1 MTHSLNLNILLV
13 SRRKD
18 MLDHLEQ
25 VLRTAGFAASRQHNT
40 NGHVDPLHGVERLPD
55 LVVLHLS
62 QLWREELEAIATR
75 PPERR
80 PALIVVG
87 AANDM
92 NVMRLAM
99 QAGARDLVPEALVK
113 ADLLQAI
120 QRTQDERRRPAKAS
134 AGRISVFMNAKGG
147 CGATLLA
154 CNVAHVLAAKSKQRT
169 ALLDLDLQFGA
180 APLYLDLY
188 PKRGIAQALEN
199 LAGLDE
205 VALEGY
211 FAKHA
216 SGLNVLSHGVDEL
229 LAATAISAAGVD
241 QLLEVTLRT
250 HDHVV
255 LDMPRHIDVVA
266 TAVMQ
271 RAHQIVLVLQQS
283 VSAVRDATRLVQ
295 WLRGDVGISK
305 DQLCVVINR
314 HEKGAAVAVEDIQKT
329 LACTDPT
336 LVPNDFGTVSACINS
351 GTALLDYA
359 SNATITRAVMTLE
372 TRLGGTS
379 AQARSGMIARTFSS
393 LIPGRSR

>member
-1 MTHSLNLNILLV
+1 MTRSLDILLV

-18 MLDHLEQ
+18 ILDHLEQ
-25 VLRTAGFAASRQHNT
+25 ILATADFSSSRQLNN
-40 NGHVDPLHGVERLPD
+40 NGHVDPLHAVAALPD

-62 QLWREELEAIATR
+62 HLWREELEAIAAR
-75 PPERR
+75 SPERR

-87 AANDM
+87 PAGDM

-99 QAGARDLVPEALVK
+99 QAGARDLIPDPLNK
-113 ADLLQAI
+113 DDLLRAI
-120 QRTQDERRRPAKAS
+120 QRTQEERRRPAS
-134 AGRISVFMNAKGG
+134 VTTGRISVFMNAKGG

-188 PKRGIAQALEN
+188 PQRGIAQALEN
-199 LAGLDE
+199 LTHLDE
-205 VALEGY
+205 VALDGY

-216 SGLNVLSHGVDEL
+216 SGLNVLSHGADEP
-229 LAATAISAAGVD
+229 LAPATISAGGVNR
-241 QLLEVTLRT
+241 LLDVALRS
-250 HDHVV
+250 HEHIVV
-255 LDMPRHIDVVA
+255 DMPRCVDAVT

-271 RAHQIVLVLQQS
+271 RANQIVIVLQQS
-283 VSAVRDATRLVQ
+283 ITAVRDATRLLQ
-295 WLRGDVGISK
+295 WLRSDVGAVK

-314 HEKGAAVAVEDIQKT
+314 YEKSTDVTAADIQKT
-329 LACTDPT
+329 LACNEPA
-336 LVPNDFGTVSACINS
+336 LVPNDFKTVSECINS

-359 SNATITRAVMTLE
+359 GSASITRAVMTLE

-379 AQARSGMIARTFSS
+379 AQPRSSVIARTFSS
-393 LIPGRSR
+393 LIPGRAR

>member
-1 MTHSLNLNILLV
+1 MTQSLNILLV

-18 MLDHLEQ
+18 VLDHLEQ
-25 VLRTAGFAASRQHNT
+25 VLHAAGMAASRQHNS

-62 QLWREELEAIATR
+62 HLWREELEAIATR
-75 PPERR
+75 PPGRR

-99 QAGARDLVPEALVK
+99 QAGARDLLPDPLVK
-113 ADLLQAI
+113 TDLLQAI
-120 QRTQDERRRPAKAS
+120 QRTLDEQRRPTKPN

-154 CNVAHVLAAKSKQRT
+154 CNVAHVLAVKSKQRT

-211 FAKHA
+211 FAKHG
-216 SGLNVLSHGVDEL
+216 SGLNVLSHGTDEP
-229 LAATAISAAGVD
+229 LAPGTISAAGIH

-250 HDHVV
+250 HEHVV
-255 LDMPRHIDVVA
+255 VDMPRYVDA
-266 TAVMQ
+266 TTTALMQ

-283 VSAVRDATRLVQ
+283 VTAVRDATRLVQ
-295 WLRGDVGISK
+295 WLRGDVGIAK
-305 DQLCVVINR
+305 DQLCVVVNR
-314 HEKGAAVAVEDIQKT
+314 YEKKAVVAVEDIQKT
-329 LACTDPT
+329 LACNEPM
-336 LVPNDFGTVSACINS
+336 LVPNDFGTVSECINS

-359 SNATITRAVMTLE
+359 SGATITRAVMNLE

-379 AQARSGMIARTFSS
+379 AQARSSMIARTFSS

>member
-1 MTHSLNLNILLV
+1 MTDSLNILLV
-13 SRRKD
+13 SRRKEI
-18 MLDHLEQ
+18 LDQLEQ
-25 VLRTAGFAASRQHNT
+25 MLAASGIATRRQLNS
-40 NGHVDPLHGVERLPD
+40 NGHVDPLHGIESVPD

-62 QLWREELEAIATR
+62 QLWREELEAIAAR
-75 PPERR
+75 PAERR

-87 AANDM
+87 AASDV

-99 QAGARDLVPEALVK
+99 QAGARDLLPHPLAE

-120 QRTQDERRRPAKAS
+120 ERTLEERPRVVKSSA

-147 CGATLLA
+147 CGATMLA
-154 CNVAHVLAAKSKQRT
+154 CNVAHVLAVKSKQHT

-188 PKRGIAQALEN
+188 PKRGIAQALDN

-211 FAKHA
+211 FAKHP
-216 SGLNVLSHGVDEL
+216 SGLNVLSH
-229 LAATAISAAGVD
+229 AAEEPLSAGALSKMAVN
-241 QLLEVTLRT
+241 QLLDVTLRG

-255 LDMPRHIDVVA
+255 VDMPRYIDAVT

-271 RAHQIVLVLQQS
+271 RANDIVLILQQS
-283 VSAVRDATRLVQ
+283 VTAIRDATRLVQ
-295 WLRGDVGISK
+295 WLRTDVGVAK

-314 HEKGAAVAVEDIQKT
+314 YEKTADVTADDIQKT
-329 LACTDPT
+329 LACNAPM
-336 LVPNDFGTVSACINS
+336 LVPNDFKSVSECINS

-359 SNATITRAVMTLE
+359 GSTAITRAVMNLE

-379 AQARSGMIARTFSS
+379 AQTRPGMLARTFSN
-393 LIPGRSR
+393 LLPGRSR

>member
-1 MTHSLNLNILLV
+1 MTHSLNILLV

-18 MLDHLEQ
+18 VLDHLEQ
-25 VLRTAGFAASRQHNT
+25 VLSVGGFLASRQQNA

-62 QLWREELEAIATR
+62 HLWREELEAIAERT
-75 PPERR
+75 PERR

-99 QAGARDLVPEALVK
+99 QAGARDLIPEALVS
-113 ADLLQAI
+113 ADLLPAI
-120 QRTQDERRRPAKAS
+120 QRTHDERRRPAKAA
-134 AGRISVFMNAKGG
+134 AGRVSVFINAKGG

-154 CNVAHVLAAKSKQRT
+154 CNVAHVLTSKSKQRT

-211 FAKHA
+211 FVKHA
-216 SGLNVLSHGVDEL
+216 SGLNVLSHGVDEP
-229 LAATAISAAGVD
+229 LAPIAMTAASVD

-250 HDHVV
+250 HEHVV
-255 LDMPRHIDVVA
+255 VDMPRHVDTVA

-283 VSAVRDATRLVQ
+283 VTAVRDATRLVQ
-295 WLRGDVGISK
+295 WLRSEVGISK

-314 HEKGAAVAVEDIQKT
+314 HEKNAVVAVDDIQRT
-329 LACTDPT
+329 LACSAPI
-336 LVPNDFGTVSACINS
+336 LVPNDFGTVSSCINS

-359 SNATITRAVMTLE
+359 GKAAITRAVMNLE

-379 AQARSGMIARTFSS
+379 AQARSGVIARTFSN
-393 LIPGRSR
+393 LIPGRTR

>member
-1 MTHSLNLNILLV
+1 MTDSLNILLV
-13 SRRKD
+13 SRRKEI
-18 MLDHLEQ
+18 LDQLEQ
-25 VLRTAGFAASRQHNT
+25 MLAASGLDPRRQLNS
-40 NGHVDPLHGVERLPD
+40 NGHVDPLHGVDALPD

-62 QLWREELEAIATR
+62 HLWREELEAITAR

-87 AANDM
+87 AASDV

-99 QAGARDLVPEALVK
+99 QAGARDLLPQPFVE

-120 QRTQDERRRPAKAS
+120 ERTLEERPRAIKSSTP
-134 AGRISVFMNAKGG
+134 GRISVFMNAKGG
-147 CGATLLA
+147 CGATMLA
-154 CNVAHVLAAKSKQRT
+154 CNVAHVLAVKSKQRT

-188 PKRGIAQALEN
+188 PNRGIAQALEN

-211 FAKHA
+211 FTKHA
-216 SGLNVLSHGVDEL
+216 SGLNVLSHGADEP
-229 LAATAISAAGVD
+229 LAPGTLSKTAVN
-241 QLLEVTLRT
+241 QLLDVTLRN

-255 LDMPRHIDVVA
+255 VDMPRSVDAVT

-271 RAHQIVLVLQQS
+271 RAHQIVLILQQS
-283 VSAVRDATRLVQ
+283 VTAVRDATRLVQ
-295 WLRGDVGISK
+295 WLRTDVGVAK

-314 HEKGAAVAVEDIQKT
+314 YEKGSDVATDDIQKT
-329 LACTDPT
+329 LACNPPT
-336 LVPNDFGTVSACINS
+336 LVPNDFKSVSECINS

-359 SNATITRAVMTLE
+359 GSTAITRAVMTLE
-372 TRLGGTS
+372 TRLGGNS
-379 AQARSGMIARTFSS
+379 AQSRPGVIARTISN
-393 LIPGRSR
+393 LLPGRSR

>member
-1 MTHSLNLNILLV
+1 MSHSLSILLV

-25 VLRTAGFAASRQHNT
+25 ILRSASFNPRRQLNS
-40 NGHVDPLHGVERLPD
+40 NGHVDPLHGVDTPPD

-62 QLWREELEAIATR
+62 HLWREELEAIAAR
-75 PPERR
+75 PPHSR

-87 AANDM
+87 AANDV

-99 QAGARDLVPEALVK
+99 QAGARDLLPHPFAE

-120 QRTQDERRRPAKAS
+120 QRTLEERPRSTKAV
-134 AGRISVFMNAKGG
+134 APGKVSVFINAKGG
-147 CGATLLA
+147 CGATMLA
-154 CNVAHVLAAKSKQRT
+154 CNVAHVLAVKSKQRT

-211 FAKHA
+211 FIKHA
-216 SGLNVLSHGVDEL
+216 SGLSVLSHAADEPL
-229 LAATAISAAGVD
+229 ATAGISSAAVN
-241 QLLEVTLRT
+241 QLLDVTLRN
-250 HDHVV
+250 HEHVV
-255 LDMPRHIDVVA
+255 VDLPRSVDAVSTI
-266 TAVMQ
+266 VMQ

-283 VSAVRDATRLVQ
+283 VTAVRDATRLVQ
-295 WLRGDVGISK
+295 WMRADVGVGK

-314 HEKGAAVAVEDIQKT
+314 YEKDAAVAADDIQKT
-329 LACTDPT
+329 LACNAPT
-336 LVPNDFGTVSACINS
+336 LVPNDFRLVSECINS

-359 SNATITRAVMTLE
+359 ANAAITRAVMTLE
-372 TRLGGTS
+372 TRLGGIS
-379 AQARSGMIARTFSS
+379 AQARPSMLARTFSN
-393 LIPGRSR
+393 LLPGRSR